1 MKLVIELEVGPNA
14 VKTYGDAIKIIRTQ
28 VGRVR
33 SASHLQIAKPGY
45 GDNGPLCDAKSRS
58 VGYWKVDLSGDQRL
72 PTRRRGRLTATNTLN
87 SC

>member
-1 MKLVIELEVGPNA
+1 MNLVIELEVGPTA

-33 SASHLQIAKPGY
+33 SASHLQIAKPEY
-45 GDNGPLCDAKSRS
+45 GDSGPLCDAKGRS

-72 PTRRRGRLTATNTLN
+72 PTRRRGGVTATNTLQ
-87 SC
+87 